1 MSMADDVR
9 MEAEPVPET
18 PEAISTPAESVSG
31 VEAEVK
37 AQPEGRTPLLTRLR
51 RWLGVDRQSLAERLA
66 ELDRAVEAAPES
78 SANLILRGEALLDMG
93 SLEQAEVDFQRGLEL
108 AEAELER
115 SAWGVMEQALRDRAL
130 MGLERIR
137 QGRR

>member
-1 MSMADDVR
+1 
-9 MEAEPVPET
+9 
-18 PEAISTPAESVSG
+18 
-31 VEAEVK
+31 
-37 AQPEGRTPLLTRLR
+37 
-51 RWLGVDRQSLAERLA
+51 
-66 ELDRAVEAAPES
+66 VEAAPES

>member
-1 MSMADDVR
+1 MTDDVR
-9 MEAEPVPET
+9 MEAEPTPET
-18 PEAISTPAESVSG
+18 PEVMSTPAAEVVSE
-31 VEAEVK
+31 VQAEAE
-37 AQPEGRTPLLTRLR
+37 ARTPLMARLR
-51 RWLGVDRQSLAERLA
+51 RWLGLDGQSLAERLA

-78 SANLILRGEALLDMG
+78 SANLILRGEVLLDMG
-93 SLEQAEVDFQRGLEL
+93 SSEQAKVDFQRGLEL